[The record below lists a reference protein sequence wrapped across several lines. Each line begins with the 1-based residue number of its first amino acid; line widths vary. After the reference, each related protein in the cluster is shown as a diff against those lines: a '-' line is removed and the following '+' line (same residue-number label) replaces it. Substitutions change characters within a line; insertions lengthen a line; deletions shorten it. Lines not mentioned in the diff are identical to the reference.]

1 MTKIF
6 AIICTLIYVTDKFNL
21 LKKLKYHKKLKRKM
35 KWKLLPDICITG
47 DDTSFLFLWHIF
59 KSVASMETVSPDAKT
74 ITYFVK
80 EFKKNLAMLVL
91 NQ

>member
-1 MTKIF
+1 
-6 AIICTLIYVTDKFNL
+6 
-21 LKKLKYHKKLKRKM
+21 M

-80 EFKKNLAMLVL
+80 EFNKTSGNACIKSVNLNIFKNT
-91 NQ
+91 